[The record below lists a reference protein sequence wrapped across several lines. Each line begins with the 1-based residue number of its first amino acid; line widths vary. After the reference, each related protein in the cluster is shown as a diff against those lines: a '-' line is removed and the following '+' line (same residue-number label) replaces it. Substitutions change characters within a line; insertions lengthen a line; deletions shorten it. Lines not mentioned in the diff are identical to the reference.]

1 MLCVTAAKF
10 PEISFAPQLPPAA
23 ELLLSFVSEEDAFAI
38 MSLMIRFVFRFGGG
52 LGVLFC

>member
-10 PEISFAPQLPPAA
+10 PEISFAPQIPPTA

-38 MSLMIRFVFRFGGG
+38 ISLMIRY
-52 LGVLFC
+52 LSLYLNDT